1 MQLEL
6 EINFRNNLV
15 YSFSFFPFLIATLFL
30 YHYFFTG
37 IYLQGDLNINDLFI
51 HTKTLEKFG
60 PKSFCITVL
69 GEGTKIFKHIS
80 SRFILSF
87 ASCKNCLVIDDQL
100 RILPISSQSHK
111 IEALPPKTKV
121 RKGSSL
127 NLFLILSEFK
137 RIS

>member
-15 YSFSFFPFLIATLFL
+15 YSISFFPFLIATLFL

-37 IYLQGDLNINDLFI
+37 IYLQGDLNINDLFYI
-51 HTKTLEKFG
+51 QRRWKNLDPNLFVLLYQGREQKF
-60 PKSFCITVL
+60 SN
-69 GEGTKIFKHIS
+69 IS

-127 NLFLILSEFK
+127 NLLLILSEFK